1 MSMINK
7 ITFGPAYKIAS
18 HNFQA
23 GDVLISF
30 ANSCRDHIEVPV
42 AVPRFLVNCTS
53 AQYLEEGEVFTEEM
67 GINLVEFLK
76 SRSVKNETSVFINC
90 DHGEM
95 RSASC
100 AKALKDFFN
109 VPCFF
114 IENDTEVDPDVY
126 CYRIYDSVLD
136 ALM

>member
-1 MSMINK
+1 MINK

-30 ANSCRDHIEVPV
+30 ANSSSDHIEVSV
-42 AVPRFLVNCTS
+42 EVPRFLVNCMS
-53 AQYLEEGEVFTEEM
+53 AQYPEEGEVFTEEM
-67 GINLVEFLK
+67 GRNLVDFLK
-76 SRSVKNETSVFINC
+76 SRAERDNTSVFINC

-114 IENDTEVDPDVY
+114 IGNNTEVDPEVY